1 MLYLFYFINLLF
13 DILNSFFLLIVI
25 MLLRFIHIELKII
38 GLQLIQFDNEVEVFL
53 LYEFLKNL
61 EINND

>member
-1 MLYLFYFINLLF
+1 LLYLFYFINLLF